1 LAVGS
6 VIHVDTLIA
15 ETQSTGLCPVAS
27 GFDKVVTRDW
37 IFIRRPDVVDNQFS
51 FSKMVGVLLK
61 AMSSLAVLFIIGCGP
76 AKPAMP
82 PPAPSVTVVP
92 VEERTLEDF
101 VVFTGRTEAVE
112 SVDIRARVSGYLN
125 ETKFKDGQEVKKGDV
140 LFAIDPRPYQAD
152 EDRAKAEYDQ
162 AQADL
167 QLSGIE
173 YTRASELRKKNAI
186 SASDFDAKAAAY
198 LKSQSRLASAKA
210 SWDTAK
216 LNLEFTTIKS
226 PIDGKTSRA
235 AITQGN
241 LVTPDLK
248 VPLTVV
254 VSTDPMYA
262 YAEIDERLL
271 MRYVRLNQAAA
282 EAGTLKDEPET
293 PIEMQLADE
302 RGFPHLGRIDFAD
315 NRVNVETGTITIR
328 GVFENK
334 SRLLGPGL
342 FVRLR
347 FPGGDKYQSLL
358 VPQESIGTDQG
369 QKFVFVV
376 NQEGIVDYRR
386 VEPGALQEDGWRA
399 VKGNLK
405 AGEKVIVDGLIKAR
419 VGEKVETSPWEPE
432 TATQDETPSA
442 PPEK

>member
-1 LAVGS
+1 M
-6 VIHVDTLIA
+6 
-15 ETQSTGLCPVAS
+15 
-27 GFDKVVTRDW
+27 
-37 IFIRRPDVVDNQFS
+37 PDHQCS
-51 FSKMVGVLLK
+51 FSKTTGALLK
-61 AMSSLAVLFIIGCGP
+61 ATSSLAVLFIIGCRP
-76 AKPAMP
+76 AEPVLP
-82 PPAPSVTVVP
+82 PPAPSVTVAP
-92 VEERTLEDF
+92 VEERTIQDF

-112 SVDIRARVSGYLN
+112 SVDIRARVSGYLTG
-125 ETKFKDGQEVKKGDV
+125 TKFKDGQEVKKGDV
-140 LFAIDPRPYQAD
+140 LFIIDPRPYQAD
-152 EDRAKAEYDQ
+152 EERAKAEYDQ

-173 YTRASELRKKNAI
+173 YTRASELRKKNTI
-186 SASDFDAKAAAY
+186 SASDFDAKVAAY
-198 LKSQSRLASAKA
+198 LKSQSQLASAKA

-216 LNLEFTTIKS
+216 LNLEFTTIRS
-226 PIDGKTSRA
+226 PIDGRTSRA
-235 AITQGN
+235 SVTQGN
-241 LVTPDLK
+241 LVTPDTK
-248 VPLTVV
+248 EPLTVV

-262 YAEIDERLL
+262 YAEIDERQL

-293 PIEMQLADE
+293 PIEMQLAYE
-302 RGFPHLGRIDFAD
+302 QGFPHLGRIDFAD

-334 SRLLGPGL
+334 RSLLGPGL

-376 NQEGIVDYRR
+376 NPDGIVDYRR
-386 VEPGALQEDGWRA
+386 IEPGALQEDGWRA

-432 TATQDETPSA
+432 AAAPDATPSA
-442 PPEK
+442 PPE

>member
-1 LAVGS
+1 MPDHSCCFSITVYLKSAALLGMLGLAS
-6 VIHVDTLIA
+6 
-15 ETQSTGLCPVAS
+15 
-27 GFDKVVTRDW
+27 
-37 IFIRRPDVVDNQFS
+37 
-51 FSKMVGVLLK
+51 
-61 AMSSLAVLFIIGCGP
+61 CGP
-76 AKPAMP
+76 SESVAPAR
-82 PPAPSVTVVP
+82 APGVTVAP
-92 VEERTLEDF
+92 VEERTIQDF

-112 SVDIRARVSGYLN
+112 SVAIRARVSGYLT
-125 ETKFKDGQEVKKGDV
+125 ETKFQDGQMVNKGDV
-140 LFAIDPRPYQAD
+140 LFVIDPRPYQAD
-152 EDRAKAEYDQ
+152 EDRAKADYDQ

-173 YTRASELRKKNAI
+173 YTRASELRKKNTI
-186 SASDFDAKAAAY
+186 SAADFDAKAAAY

-210 SWDTAK
+210 GWDTAK
-216 LNLEFTTIKS
+216 LNLEFTTIRS
-226 PIDGKTSRA
+226 PIDGRTSRA
-235 AITQGN
+235 AVTQGN
-241 LVTPDLK
+241 LVTPDMK
-248 VPLTVV
+248 DPLTVV

-262 YAEIDERLL
+262 YAEIDERQL
-271 MRYVRLNQAAA
+271 MRYVRLNKAAE

-302 RGFPHLGRIDFAD
+302 KGFPHVGRIDFAD

-334 SRLLGPGL
+334 QKLLGPGL

-347 FPGGDKYQSLL
+347 FPGGDKYQTLL

-369 QKFVFVV
+369 QKFVYIV
-376 NQEGIVDYRR
+376 NEEGMVDYRR

-419 VGEKVETSPWEPE
+419 VGEKVEPSPWLPE
-432 TATQDETPSA
+432 AATPEVPAAA
-442 PPEK
+442 PTEK